1 MGSFKD
7 LAKLRGLT
15 EAGLVVK
22 TASQQAQAGRDD
34 ELRKRREAEEAAAR
48 AVLANAPRYP
58 WARAATLAE
67 ARALLTEHEMV
78 FSIAGR
84 GEVEAIIDLE
94 ALVAPPQISDG
105 DVVVD
110 ELLLPGDGSALY
122 VRGDLTVGKR
132 IVQRFRAG
140 LLLVFGSLRARH
152 VITTGQILVIG
163 DLDVAGTLY
172 GNSTSYATIVLGAAR
187 IGTLISAKPHVF
199 SLLGAVSI
207 GELVDPDGDAPNFS
221 IFARTTPRSSRTIDP
236 AVGDAHDEAAIAAAL
251 ATRDDVLTPGVA
263 GASQ

>member
-1 MGSFKD
+1 M
-7 LAKLRGLT
+7 
-15 EAGLVVK
+15 VK
-22 TASQQAQAGRDD
+22 TASQQAQARRDD
-34 ELRKRREAEEAAAR
+34 ELHKRRELEEIAAS

-58 WARAATLAE
+58 WARAATLAQ
-67 ARALLTEHEMV
+67 ARALLTEHEMA

-94 ALVAPPQISDG
+94 ALVAPAQIADG

-110 ELLLPGDGSALY
+110 ELLLPADGSALY
-122 VRGDLTVGKR
+122 VRGDLTVGER

-140 LLLVFGSLRARH
+140 SLIVFGSLRARH
-152 VITTGQILVIG
+152 VITSGQILVTG

-187 IGTLISAKPHVF
+187 IATLISAKQHLF
-199 SLLGAVSI
+199 SLLGAFAI
-207 GELVDPDGDAPNFS
+207 GELVDPDHAAPNFS

-236 AVGDAHDEAAIAAAL
+236 AAGDAHDEAAIAAAL
-251 ATRDDVLTPGVA
+251 TTRDDVLTPETA
-263 GASQ
+263 